1 MSAYNEFVAEK
12 EKIDYLLEL
21 GYVIKGVNENLSGAV
36 LEFEYFGE
44 DGSNPKIE
52 KLHIL
57 NAKTRKYFS
66 NILIQQQKQNE
77 N

>member
-1 MSAYNEFVAEK
+1 MSDYNEFVAEK

-21 GYVIKGVNENLSGAV
+21 GYIIKGVNENLSGTF
-36 LEFEYFGE
+36 LEFEYLGE
-44 DGSNPKIE
+44 DSSNPKIE

-66 NILIQQQKQNE
+66 NILMQQQRQND